1 MKLSH
6 LGWLKR
12 TWPLALSVLAVCGI
26 ARVLPQMY
34 SDFEFSRHG
43 IPVPA
48 WYTDLNQD
56 EDVFRYAYVVRDVTY
71 GGQASWNDAD
81 SNIYSHKPGDEFR
94 GVQYLS
100 TKPWLSICRRDP
112 KVGLR
117 DAKTWIALNG
127 VSSYSAFGCTGFVFR
142 NAVTWTCSRVIVQ
155 VVLEGFHFSGK
166 RAFYRALADNAQTG
180 QLDSI
185 F

>member
-1 MKLSH
+1 MKLGH

-12 TWPLALSVLAVCGI
+12 TWPLALSMLAAWGI
-26 ARVLPQMY
+26 VRVLPRTC
-34 SDFEFSRHG
+34 SDFEFSRRG

-56 EDVFRYAYVVRDVTY
+56 HDFFRYAYVVRDVSY

-100 TKPWLSICRRDP
+100 TKPWLSIYRRDP
-112 KVGLR
+112 KLELS
-117 DAKTWIALNG
+117 DAQIWIALNACVFIFG
-127 VSSYSAFGCTGFVFR
+127 VWLYRFR
-142 NAVTWTCSRVIVQ
+142 LSKSR
-155 VVLEGFHFSGK
+155 H
-166 RAFYRALADNAQTG
+166 
-180 QLDSI
+180 LDV
-185 F
+185 